1 MTVLRILHGAGNVRD
16 LLPLATHPA
25 VDSIEADIWVRGD
38 RLVAHHDRPL
48 GPLPLTIGPRG
59 IHRELKDPVHLR
71 EILDAIGDLQPHTRV
86 VLDLRSWIADP
97 APDLARE
104 LRRLPN
110 RRHVSVTCEA
120 WQIADRLRAWVPD
133 LSVAYSVRHERQ
145 FRRYMYEANL
155 DGTPPRPVA
164 VRESLL
170 HSAAELHSL
179 QRAARFVTAWTVDD
193 VDRALELA
201 EWGVDAVVSNHVT
214 VLNAL

>member
-25 VDSIEADIWVRGD
+25 VDAIEADIWVRGD
-38 RLVAHHDRPL
+38 QLVAHHDRPL
-48 GPLPLTIGPRG
+48 GPLPLTIGRGG
-59 IHRELKDPVHLR
+59 IHRESKDPVRLG
-71 EILDAIGDLQPHTRV
+71 EIVDAVGDLKPHTRL

-104 LRRLPN
+104 LLALADRS
-110 RRHVSVTCEA
+110 HVTVSCEA
-120 WQIADRLRAWVPD
+120 WPIADRLRGWLPE
-133 LSVAYSVRHERQ
+133 LSVAYSVRFEPQ
-145 FRRYMYEANL
+145 ARRYVYEANRSE
-155 DGTPPRPVA
+155 TPGPPIA
-164 VRESLL
+164 IRESLI
-170 HSAAELHSL
+170 HSAEEV
-179 QRAARFVTAWTVDD
+179 RALRRHAAAITAWTVDD